1 MSGRSFTLITVL
13 LVTALLSL
21 HAEARYA
28 MALGYEP
35 KYPQGFDHFD
45 YVNPDAPQGGH
56 VTLSAFGTFET
67 LNPFLLKTLS
77 AAGLQT
83 LVFETLMVQSRDE
96 PFTMYGLLAEDIEL
110 AEDRESVTFR
120 LNPDARFSNGDP
132 VLARDVKAS
141 FELLTGENA
150 HPQYRLY
157 WQDVESATVIDERT
171 IRFDFA
177 RANPELHLITAELPV
192 FSHKWIDGQPFDEV
206 TTKRP
211 IASGPYT
218 IESFSQG
225 DSITYKRDP
234 DYWAEDL
241 NVRRGMFNFERV
253 TYEYYRDFTVA
264 FEAFKAGEFDFY
276 HELHSK
282 RWAREYHGPGF
293 ESGRIK
299 RQMLTHK
306 NNAGMQ
312 GFMFNLRRP
321 LFQDHRVRKAI
332 NLAFD
337 FPWANHHLFYGQYRR
352 CTSYFSN
359 SELAARD
366 GSPQGEVKAILEKHS
381 EVLPDGVFGPTARP
395 PTTSDE
401 TTLRDNLLRAREL
414 LHEAGW
420 RVDEKGVLRNESGEA
435 FRFEFLLAQEGFER
449 ILAPFFRNLERLGMR
464 PEYRT
469 VDAALYQQRVR
480 SFNFDMAV
488 MSFPQSQSPGNE
500 LRSMF
505 HSDNADRQ
513 GSRNYMGISDPG
525 IDALIDE
532 VVYARDRD
540 RLIAAARALDR
551 ALLHGSYL
559 VPNWYIDAHRV
570 AYRDWLAM
578 PETQPLYYQAEDW
591 MLESWWAEQR

>member
-1 MSGRSFTLITVL
+1 MPGRLPPLIVVL
-13 LVTALLSL
+13 LVTALLPLQAS
-21 HAEARYA
+21 ARYA
-28 MALGYEP
+28 VALGYEP
-35 KYPQGFDHFD
+35 KYPQGFDHFE
-45 YVNPDAPQGGH
+45 YVNPEAPQGGQ
-56 VTLSAFGTFET
+56 VTLSAFGTFES

-83 LVFETLMVQSRDE
+83 LVFEPLMVQSRDE
-96 PFTMYGLLAEDIEL
+96 PFTMYGLLAEDIDL
-110 AEDRESVTFR
+110 ADDRKSVTFR

-132 VLARDVKAS
+132 VLAKDVKAS
-141 FELLTGENA
+141 FELLTGEKA

-157 WQDVESATVIDERT
+157 WQDIESATVIDKRT

-177 RANPELHLITAELPV
+177 RTNPELHMIAAELPV
-192 FSHKWIDGQPFDEV
+192 FSHKWIGDKPFDKVITE
-206 TTKRP
+206 RP

-218 IESFSQG
+218 IESFTQG
-225 DSITYKRDP
+225 DSITYKRDA

-241 NVRRGMFNFERV
+241 NVREGMFNFDRV

-264 FEAFKAGEFDFY
+264 FEAFKAGEFDF
-276 HELHSK
+276 HLELHSK
-282 RWAREYHGPGF
+282 RWAREYHGPAF
-293 ESGRIK
+293 ESGRIV
-299 RQMLTHK
+299 RRLLPHQ

-321 LFQDHRVRKAI
+321 LFQDRRVRKAI
-332 NLAFD
+332 NMAFD
-337 FPWANHHLFYGQYRR
+337 FPWSNRHLFYGQYQR

-366 GSPQGEVKAILEKHS
+366 GAPRGEVRAILEKHRD
-381 EVLPDGVFGPTARP
+381 VLPPGVFGPTARP
-395 PTTSDE
+395 PTTAGE
-401 TTLRDNLLRAREL
+401 TTLRDNLLRARDL
-414 LHEAGW
+414 LRDAGW
-420 RVDEKGVLRNESGEA
+420 EVGPNGVLRNASGKA

-449 ILAPFFRNLERLGMR
+449 IMAPFFRNLERLGIR
-464 PEYRT
+464 PEYHT

-505 HSDNADRQ
+505 HSENADRQ

-525 IDALIDE
+525 IDALIRE

-540 RLIAAARALDR
+540 RLIAATRALDR
-551 ALLHGSYL
+551 VLLHGSYL
-559 VPNWYIDAHRV
+559 VPNWYIGSHRV

-578 PETQPLYYQAEDW
+578 PKTKPLYYQAEQW
-591 MLESWWAEQR
+591 MLESWWVKKH